1 MLFLIITILNS
12 ITTTHHINNQIASFL
27 FLMYSHK
34 IYEKSMKKSTNSE
47 NEKKNTHQF
56 CLYILL
62 KNYYVHKN
70 KMHLQILRCAQ

>member
-1 MLFLIITILNS
+1 MLFLISLHYKS
-12 ITTTHHINNQIASFL
+12 YHTTTPSNNQTASFL

-34 IYEKSMKKSTNSE
+34 IYEKSTKKSTNSE

>member
-12 ITTTHHINNQIASFL
+12 ITTTPSNNQIASFL

-47 NEKKNTHQF
+47 NEKKKHAS
-56 CLYILL
+56 ILS
-62 KNYYVHKN
+62 VHTFK
-70 KMHLQILRCAQ
+70 KLLCT